1 MLNSKVKKQKLTW
14 KHHTEIQPVQLP
26 KCLDFDNTSQS
37 WMFDN
42 L

>member
-1 MLNSKVKKQKLTW
+1 MLSSKVKKQKLTW
-14 KHHTEIQPVQLP
+14 KHHIEIQPVQLP

-37 WMFDN
+37 SMLDN